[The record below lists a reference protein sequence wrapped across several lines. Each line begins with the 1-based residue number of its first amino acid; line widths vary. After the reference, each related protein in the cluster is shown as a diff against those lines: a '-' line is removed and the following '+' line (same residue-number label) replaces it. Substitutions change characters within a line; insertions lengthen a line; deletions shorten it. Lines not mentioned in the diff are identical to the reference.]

1 MNKPRAFKVAAA
13 SAGGVPLANLAGAAA
28 EAATLLKALANP
40 DRLLLLCSLVE
51 GECNVSGL
59 ESLTGI
65 RQPTLSQ
72 QLGVLRDEGLVD
84 TRRDGKFIFYRIAS
98 PPALAVLQTLYETF
112 CRPAKTPPSKR
123 RKPTT
128 KEPRS

>member
-1 MNKPRAFKVAAA
+1 MLPSKVVS
-13 SAGGVPLANLAGAAA
+13 SAQEEVPLADLASAAA

-59 ESLTGI
+59 EALTGI

-72 QLGVLRDEGLVD
+72 QLGVLRSEELVE
-84 TRRDGKFIFYRIAS
+84 TRREGKFVFYRIAS
-98 PPALAVLQTLYETF
+98 APAMAVLQTLYETF
-112 CRPAKTPPSKR
+112 CRPAGPPSPR
-123 RKPTT
+123 RRPSTT
-128 KEPRS
+128 QESRR